1 MTFAKKAQTGG
12 YFYKDSLRVDAPYR
26 IYNTWLGDPIRILYL
41 EAIIETMR
49 KDNLIELNRSVGKLY
64 KPCPFFLIFE
74 LKNNDIHYFK
84 VSIC

>member
-49 KDNLIELNRSVGKLY
+49 KDNLIELNRSVGKLSQL
-64 KPCPFFLIFE
+64 LILSFPVLE
-74 LKNNDIHYFK
+74 SKKNDIHYLR
-84 VSIC
+84 